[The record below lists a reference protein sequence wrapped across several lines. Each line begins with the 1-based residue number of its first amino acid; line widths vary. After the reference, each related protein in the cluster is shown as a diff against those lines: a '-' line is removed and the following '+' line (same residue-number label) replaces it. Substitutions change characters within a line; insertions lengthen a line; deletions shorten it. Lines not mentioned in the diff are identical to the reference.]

1 MESTQKII
9 TQVDMFK
16 FLQFKD
22 IFRHHYNLIVAQI
35 DNTELPHLQ
44 NGLNAYYS
52 IERQINLF
60 CIEGFAH

>member
-1 MESTQKII
+1 
-9 TQVDMFK
+9 MFK
-16 FLQFKD
+16 FLQFKN
-22 IFRHHYNLIVAQI
+22 IFRHRYNLIVAQI

-44 NGLNAYYS
+44 NGLNTYYS